1 MEKALK
7 IQILCQFCDGQAIQ
21 WKCDVCEK
29 FMCLPCKETVHEK
42 LKASQHHG
50 IATVVD
56 IVKDNLDI
64 VKDNPSEVASEV
76 ISSVFNSYTTAIPVI
91 NSLVCSDDGCVYFI
105 HQKIE
110 EKSILVKGE
119 LKESSIKILLS
130 LKKRIFDTTINKE
143 GEILFNEMVDNNS
156 ICMLS
161 HTGEIPTVIDTSPMR
176 PLSLHV
182 NKDNELIVGI
192 KEQGPIFPVQNDSVR
207 QVVIFSRDNKKKVTL
222 ETDTKGKKLFSYP
235 ARIETDSKNVL
246 YVADWMDTDLSGR
259 IVAVDT
265 NGCMKF
271 AYEGN
276 PDLQPFFPHGM
287 AITPSDNII
296 LSDQSN
302 NALHVL
308 NPTGELLGLHFIDS
322 IINIKAPLSLCI
334 DHEGHLLIG
343 SGKLDDSVEKIHL
356 NRTSVNSVV
365 DLSQS
370 AYTDISTNDINA
382 NAL

>member
-21 WKCDVCEK
+21 WKCDECEK

-50 IATVVD
+50 IANIVD
-56 IVKDNLDI
+56 ILKNNPDI
-64 VKDNPSEVASEV
+64 VEDNPAQSEVASEV

-91 NSLVCSDDGCVYFI
+91 NSLVCSEDGCVYFI

-119 LKESSIKILLS
+119 LHDSSINISKA
-130 LKKRIFDTTINKE
+130 LKKRIFDTAINKD
-143 GEILFNEMVDNNS
+143 GDLLFNEMVDNNDVC
-156 ICMLS
+156 ILS
-161 HTGEIPTVIDTSPMR
+161 QSGEINTVIDTSPMR

-182 NKDNELIVGI
+182 NKDNELMVGI
-192 KEQGPIFPVQNDSVR
+192 KEQGPIFPVQKDSVR
-207 QVVIFSRDNKKKVTL
+207 QVIIFGSDNKKKVTL
-222 ETDTKGKKLFSYP
+222 ETDTKRRKLFSYP
-235 ARIETDSKNVL
+235 ARIETDSTNVL

-265 NGCMKF
+265 SGNLKF

-276 PDLQPFFPHGM
+276 PDLQPFFPHGI

-308 NPTGELLGLHFIDS
+308 NSTGELLGLHLLDS
-322 IINIKAPLSLCI
+322 ILHIKAPLSLCL

-343 SGKLDDSVEKIHL
+343 SGKLDDSNAKIYV
-356 NRTSVNSVV
+356 TKV
-365 DLSQS
+365 
-370 AYTDISTNDINA
+370 AKKFI
-382 NAL
+382 